1 MKNIL
6 VIDDEKNIRSTL
18 SVCLETMGHSVTAVG
33 NRSAALAAL
42 RQERYDV
49 AFLDLRLG
57 SENGMDLLP
66 EMLALCP
73 GIAVIIITA
82 YATFETAVEATKLGA
97 KDYLPKPF
105 SPAQIRHVID
115 KTTNARELEER
126 VAELEMRLKETI
138 PEISLDSAAPKMAAA
153 VDTLARASRSDAAV
167 LLRGESGTGKG
178 ILARMLHMKSP
189 RAHRPFITVSC
200 PTLSEELLS
209 SELFGH
215 ARGAFTGAIQDKEGM
230 VERAEGGTLFL
241 DEISEITP
249 AIQGKL
255 LRFLQE
261 KSFER
266 VGETRTRKADVRI
279 VAATNRD
286 LEEAVR
292 QGRFREDLLF
302 RINVIEVTVP
312 PLRERTQDI
321 VPLAKRFLAFFAR
334 DAKRAVPELS
344 DAARQAMLI
353 HNWPGNVRELRNA
366 MERAVILCP
375 SQVIGPESLPERI
388 RPPSIGNGV
397 RIGGRHS
404 LEEVEKEHILSVIAS
419 SASLDEAT
427 RILGVDASTLWRKR
441 KRYEET

>member
-1 MKNIL
+1 
-6 VIDDEKNIRSTL
+6 
-18 SVCLETMGHSVTAVG
+18 
-33 NRSAALAAL
+33 
-42 RQERYDV
+42 
-49 AFLDLRLG
+49 
-57 SENGMDLLP
+57 
-66 EMLALCP
+66 
-73 GIAVIIITA
+73 
-82 YATFETAVEATKLGA
+82 
-97 KDYLPKPF
+97 
-105 SPAQIRHVID
+105 
-115 KTTNARELEER
+115 
-126 VAELEMRLKETI
+126 
-138 PEISLDSAAPKMAAA
+138 
-153 VDTLARASRSDAAV
+153 
-167 LLRGESGTGKG
+167 
-178 ILARMLHMKSP
+178 MKSP

-200 PTLSEELLS
+200 PTLSEELLT

-215 ARGAFTGAIQDKEGM
+215 ARGAFTGATHDKEGM
-230 VERAEGGTLFL
+230 GVRAEGGTLFL

-266 VGETRTRKADVRI
+266 FGESRTRKADVRI

-312 PLRERTQDI
+312 PLRERAQDI

-375 SQVIGPESLPERI
+375 SQVIGPEFLPERI
-388 RPPSIGNGV
+388 RPPSIGNDV

-404 LEEVEKEHILSVIAS
+404 LEEVEKVHILSVIAS
-419 SASLDEAT
+419 SANLDEAA
-427 RILGVDASTLWRKR
+427 RVLGVDASTLWRKR
-441 KRYEET
+441 KRYEEM

>member
-33 NRSAALAAL
+33 SAGAALAAL

-57 SENGMDLLP
+57 NQNGMDLLP
-66 EMLALCP
+66 EILAVCP

-82 YATFETAVEATKLGA
+82 YATFETAVEAIKLGA

-115 KTTNARELEER
+115 KTTVALELEER
-126 VAELEMRLKETI
+126 VAELEMRLRETV
-138 PEISLDSAAPKMAAA
+138 PEISLDSAAPRMAAA
-153 VDTLARASRSDAAV
+153 VDTLQRASRSDAAV
-167 LLRGESGTGKG
+167 LIRGESGTGKG
-178 ILARMLHMKSP
+178 ILARLLHMKSP

-200 PTLSEELLS
+200 PTLSEDLLT

-215 ARGAFTGAIQDKEGM
+215 ARGAFTGATQDKEGM
-230 VERAEGGTLFL
+230 VEKAEGGTLFL

-249 AIQGKL
+249 AIQAKL

-261 KSFER
+261 RSFER
-266 VGETRTRKADVRI
+266 VGETKTRRADVRI
-279 VAATNRD
+279 VAATNRE

-292 QGRFREDLLF
+292 LGRFREDLLF
-302 RINVIEVTVP
+302 RINVIEITVP
-312 PLRERTQDI
+312 PLRERQQDI
-321 VPLAKRFLAFFAR
+321 IPLANSFLAFFAR
-334 DAKRAVPELS
+334 DAKRIVPELTE
-344 DAARQAMLI
+344 AARRAMLGYG
-353 HNWPGNVRELRNA
+353 WPGNVRELRNA

-375 SQVIGPESLPERI
+375 SQIIGPEFLPDRI
-388 RPPSIGNGV
+388 RPPVGNGI
-397 RIGGRHS
+397 RIGGHHS
-404 LEEVEKEHILSVIAS
+404 LEEIEKEHILSVMAS
-419 SASLDEAT
+419 SENLDEAA
-427 RILGVDASTLWRKR
+427 RVLGVDASTLWRKR